1 MATTTKSK
9 TRKTSRSCRPLKDT
23 YADVTARVLEA
34 LESGTVMWHKPWHA
48 TGDTAPVNIDSN
60 KKYRG
65 INVFLLAFTAMEKGY
80 SSNRWG
86 TYKQIG
92 ERGGQVR
99 KGEKSTEVV
108 FWKIL
113 DKTDMVDGE
122 AVAKKIPML
131 RTYNV
136 FNEDQAD
143 WDPETDRRRPVPV
156 RAQVDPVEA
165 AEAVVAQYLS
175 LAGGPSVRHGG
186 DRAFYSTAYDF
197 IQLPLQ
203 GDFDSNEHY
212 YSTKFHEITHSTGH
226 ASRLGREG
234 IAEGTFGKFGDP
246 VYSKEELVAEMG
258 AAMLC
263 GIAGIDQAATIPAT
277 ANYLAHWRDA
287 LQADNKLIV
296 QAAAQAQKAVDLVI
310 GTTFDNEEAS

>member
-9 TRKTSRSCRPLKDT
+9 TRKSCRPLKDT

-34 LESGTVMWHKPWHA
+34 LEGGTVMWHKPWHA
-48 TGDTAPVNIDSN
+48 TGETAPLNIDSN

-113 DKTDMVDGE
+113 DKTQEVDGE
-122 AVAKKIPML
+122 TVNKKIPML

-143 WDPETDRRRPVPV
+143 WDPETDRRRAVPV
-156 RAQVDPVEA
+156 RAQVDPVQA
-165 AEAVVAQYLS
+165 AEGVIAEYLS
-175 LAGGPSVRHGG
+175 LTGPSVRHGG
-186 DRAFYSTAYDF
+186 DRAFYAPGFDMV
-197 IQLPLQ
+197 QLPHQ
-203 GDFDSNEHY
+203 GDFDSTDHY
-212 YSTKFHEITHSTGH
+212 YSTKFHEVTHSTGH
-226 ASRLGREG
+226 TSRLAREG
-234 IAEGTFGKFGDP
+234 IADGTFGKFGDG
-246 VYSKEELVAEMG
+246 VYSKEELIAEMG

-263 GIAGIDQAATIPAT
+263 GIAGVDQAATIPAT
-277 ANYLAHWRDA
+277 AAYLAHWRDA
-287 LQADNKLIV
+287 LKGDNKLIV
-296 QAAAQAQKAVDLVI
+296 QAAAAAQKAVDLIV
-310 GTTFDNEEAS
+310 GTTFDNQEES

>member
-9 TRKTSRSCRPLKDT
+9 SRKTCRPLKDT
-23 YADVTARVLEA
+23 YADVTARVLAA
-34 LESGTVMWHKPWHA
+34 LEEGTVMWQKPWHA
-48 TGDTAPVNIDSN
+48 TGDAAPVNIDTD

-80 SSNRWG
+80 GSNRWG

-113 DKTDMVDGE
+113 DKTEEVNGE
-122 AVAKKIPML
+122 TVAKKIPML

-143 WDPETDRRRPVPV
+143 WNAETDRRRPVPV

-165 AEAVVAQYLS
+165 AESVVAQYLS
-175 LAGGPSVRHGG
+175 LAGGPSLRHGG
-186 DRAFYSTAYDF
+186 DRAFYSATYDF
-197 IQLPLQ
+197 VQLPHL
-203 GDFDSNEHY
+203 GDFDSVDAY
-212 YSTKFHEITHSTGH
+212 YSTKYHELVHSTGH
-226 ASRLGREG
+226 TSRLGRDG

-277 ANYLAHWRDA
+277 AAYLAHWRDA
-287 LQADNKLIV
+287 LKGDNKLIV
-296 QAAAQAQKAVDLVI
+296 QAAAAAQKAVDLIV
-310 GTTFDNEEAS
+310 GTTFDEGE